1 MREGAM
7 TTVQHRV
14 GDLPGACRAA
24 ELTGGDGV
32 VNGLADIAGRR
43 RLGEVGGG
51 TRPGGGR
58 GVGVHRLQVFA
69 DFAVQADSAGGREL
83 LVERVADERMGEPEG
98 ARGVPDVADDARRGG
113 VAGGGEQVLWRT

>member
-24 ELTGGDGV
+24 ELTGGAGV

-43 RLGEVGGG
+43 RLEEVVGELRQVGL
-51 TRPGGGR
+51 R
-58 GVGVHRLQVFA
+58 VAGVHRLQVFA

-83 LVERVADERMGEPEG
+83 LVERVSDERMGEPEG
-98 ARGVPDVADDARRGG
+98 APGGAGRRG
-113 VAGGGEQVLWRT
+113 